1 MIMDDRGNLY
11 MGDLEENRIVYLTP
25 DRKEIKVLASGED
38 VYKRQQEWGV
48 FCNKY
53 IIILIYKN

>member
-25 DRKEIKVLASGED
+25 DRKEIKVLASGD
-38 VYKRQQEWGV
+38 
-48 FCNKY
+48 
-53 IIILIYKN
+53 